1 MTSRL
6 PLYLCIINLTC
17 PNSGRSLLQE
27 PEMKKKDKKL
37 KKLSISKETLRSL
50 EDSNLEAAK
59 GAATSENSRCT
70 LCTYTCP

>member
-1 MTSRL
+1 
-6 PLYLCIINLTC
+6 
-17 PNSGRSLLQE
+17 
-27 PEMKKKDKKL
+27 MKKKDKKL